1 MHIVVTTY
9 DVVKSE
15 APNGGTAKDEGTAK
29 SKKKAAASSDD
40 DSDDI
45 VARPVVS
52 KGKKKAMPKNAL
64 FGIRWWR
71 VVLGEWRW
79 IGGRCDGYVEPNI
92 ATADEAHNIKNHKTK
107 GARACC
113 ALQAKFR
120 WCLTGTP
127 MCVFLYSLV
136 ARSWLNPLFNQAEQ
150 RDRVVLPIRLP
161 AHQAA
166 E

>member
-15 APNGGTAKDEGTAK
+15 APTGGTAKDEGTAK

-71 VVLGEWRW
+71 VVLGECINWRW
-79 IGGRCDGYVEPNI
+79 TGGRCD
-92 ATADEAHNIKNHKTK
+92 
-107 GARACC
+107 
-113 ALQAKFR
+113 
-120 WCLTGTP
+120 
-127 MCVFLYSLV
+127 
-136 ARSWLNPLFNQAEQ
+136 
-150 RDRVVLPIRLP
+150 
-161 AHQAA
+161 
-166 E
+166 